1 MALSS
6 QKLGYIE
13 KRPVHTYLSVKCQL
27 WPRFRV
33 RNSTFRI
40 GIFDMDVK
48 NVIGGILIFIVRDRI
63 SVTTLLNVSHND
75 KKA

>member
-6 QKLGYIE
+6 QKLGYIQ

-33 RNSTFRI
+33 RNST
-40 GIFDMDVK
+40 
-48 NVIGGILIFIVRDRI
+48 
-63 SVTTLLNVSHND
+63 LLTIYSIHVW
-75 KKA
+75 KFL